1 MSKGRKWLQRGYR
14 LLKKRGLRICILR
27 SLEKLFYT
35 KDIVNDINKK
45 NYALDEIEE
54 NCAIKVSIVVPI
66 YNTPIRYLQEMIDS
80 VLNQTY
86 SNIELCLFNG
96 GSDKQEVDNIIKQ
109 YQNRDSRVVYK
120 VDSRNYGI
128 SENTNRAIGMAT
140 GDYIGLLDHDDIL
153 ETNAVEECV
162 KAVIFKNADVIYSDE
177 DKVTEDGKH
186 FIEPHIKP
194 DWSPDTLKSHNYI
207 CHFLV
212 FKTSLLKQIGMLRSC
227 FDGSQDYDFIIR
239 LTRNARVIYHI
250 PLVLYHWRISGQS
263 TAGSMDV
270 KSYAIEAGKRVL
282 EQSIKDDNLKYEVD
296 YGVCV
301 GTYKLRAKLEDEPA
315 VTIVVIG
322 RWKNKVQLMKSYK
335 KLCINTSYAK
345 YKVLYINQAPSK
357 VSTTSEEM
365 TVINICNKGFYEVFL
380 EAMNRVDTE
389 YVIIK
394 NDALN
399 ILTDRWCTELVGQ
412 AQEKYIAIVG
422 PKLMKNRR
430 NIYSFGMSIIDE
442 RIKHNFQGYHKE
454 FYGYMGRNTIAQNV
468 EGISQQLFLIKKSS
482 WNASKDSVWK
492 VENRIGMME
501 ICLAIRSHG
510 YFIKVIP
517 NEIGIVNKF
526 VRDRDVQYNK

>member
-1 MSKGRKWLQRGYR
+1 MKKSRNWLQRGYR

-27 SLEKLFYT
+27 SLEKLCYT
-35 KDIVNDINKK
+35 KDIVNNINKK
-45 NYALDEIEE
+45 NYTLGEIED
-54 NCAIKVSIVVPI
+54 NCTIKVSIVVPV

-86 SNIELCLFNG
+86 ANIELCLFNG
-96 GSDKQEVDNIIKQ
+96 GSNKQEVDDIIKQ
-109 YQNRDSRVVYK
+109 YQNQDSRIIYR

-128 SENTNRAIGMAT
+128 SGNTNRAIEMAT

-153 ETNAVEECV
+153 AINAVEECV

-177 DKVTEDGKH
+177 DKVTEDGNC

-212 FKTSLLKQIGMLRSC
+212 FKTSLLKQVGMLRSC

-250 PLVLYHWRISGQS
+250 PLILYHWRISGQS
-263 TAGSMDV
+263 TAGSMEV
-270 KSYAIEAGKRVL
+270 KGYAIEAGKRVL
-282 EQSIKDDNLKYEVD
+282 EQAIRDDNLKYEVS

-301 GTYKLRAKLEDEPA
+301 GTYKLRAKLNDEPA

-322 RWKNKVQLMKSYK
+322 RWKNKGQLIKSYK

-345 YKVLYINQAPSK
+345 YKVLYINQESLTVPIIL
-357 VSTTSEEM
+357 EEI
-365 TVINICNKGFYEVFL
+365 TVINMWNKTFYEMFL

-394 NDALN
+394 NDGLN
-399 ILTDRWCTELVGQ
+399 ILTDEWCIELVGQ
-412 AQEKYIAIVG
+412 AQEKYVAIVA

-430 NIYSFGMSIIDE
+430 SVYSFGMSIINK

-468 EGISQQLFLIKKSS
+468 EGVSQQLFLIKKSS
-482 WNASKDSVWK
+482 WNASKDSRLK
-492 VENRIGMME
+492 FENKIGMME
-501 ICLAIRSHG
+501 ICSVIRSHG

-517 NEIGIVNKF
+517 NEIGIVNKN
-526 VRDRDVQYNK
+526 VRDKDE